1 MKITVAADAAGY
13 SDEHAAG
20 AAEACAKRGEECV
33 DIGQHDTGC
42 HDAAGEVM

>member
-1 MKITVAADAAGY
+1 MLPAKVMNMLPVLLRLV
-13 SDEHAAG
+13 HG
-20 AAEACAKRGEECV
+20 AGEECV